1 MRKILV
7 KISVFL
13 IALLMCSCS
22 SISVNSLRVG
32 KAGKPRS
39 ARKIKIF
46 YTNKAVKKPYTI
58 VSRYSLVIR
67 NADLNEGIDELL
79 LKAGE
84 DGCDAVLLKWGAGHK
99 MTIWSWV
106 YLFIPISESLKE
118 FDFIGIRY
126 KAEDGGL

>member
-1 MRKILV
+1 MRNNLV

-13 IALLMCSCS
+13 IALLMCSCYS
-22 SISVNSLRVG
+22 VSVNSLRVG

-39 ARKIKIF
+39 ARQVKIF
-46 YTNKAVKKPYTI
+46 YTTKAVKKPYTI
-58 VSRYSLVIR
+58 ISRYSLVIR
-67 NADLNEGIDELL
+67 NGSLNESIDELL
-79 LKAGE
+79 LKAGK

-106 YLFIPISESLKE
+106 YLLIPISESLKE